1 MASKKVNLIISLKD
15 NVSAGLKKIG
25 GGVKVLGTGFR
36 LMAKVAA
43 VSFAAVGAAA
53 AVVGRTIKK
62 SFEFE
67 TAKVQLKSLLGSTEA
82 AIERFNELRDFAAST
97 PFQLPELLDASK
109 KLTVFTEGV
118 LGSAKSL
125 RVIGDAAAA
134 VGTPIQEVS
143 FWVGRAY
150 SMLKSGKPF
159 GEAAMRLQEMGI
171 LTPKVRDEMEKLQ
184 KSGASFETI
193 WGKMN
198 GEMGRF
204 SGSMEELSSTG
215 AGKWSTLMD
224 NMGIASA
231 EFGDELLGLSKETI
245 GDLTKAIQGLVK
257 DGSIKRWAKQT
268 ATAVDG
274 IRKVV
279 GPVIDHFTKL
289 IKKYN
294 DLGRFV
300 GAFAESLKSGSGFKE
315 AIKDANDY
323 VEATNNNIEAQKKL
337 AAETERVNK
346 LVADKEKAQKTEDER
361 WNKMLSEQRDLDVQS
376 GLTSGWSPGAGKGGG
391 AADTAAS
398 PVAKVVKS
406 SGGGGGG
413 GASDASGFA
422 EMAKKMMDAG
432 TSSHL
437 ALRATTQAAE
447 LEAEGRHRGIEGIG
461 KMAEEMLRAGESI
474 AVVRHDLEKVMQA
487 GEAGADATKKKDT
500 TADLIAES
508 NELARQQL
516 AITTERL
523 GGVKP

>member
-1 MASKKVNLIISLKD
+1 MASKKVNLTISLKD
-15 NVSAGLKKIG
+15 GVSAGLRKIG
-25 GGVKVLGTGFR
+25 GGLRATGVAFKK
-36 LMAKVAA
+36 MAIAGVAA
-43 VSFAAVGAAA
+43 TTAIIAGLAAVTKAYAEQESVNNKMKA
-53 AVVGRTIKK
+53 T
-62 SFEFE
+62 F
-67 TAKVQLKSLLGSTEA
+67 
-82 AIERFNELRDFAAST
+82 
-97 PFQLPELLDASK
+97 
-109 KLTVFTEGV
+109 
-118 LGSAKSL
+118 
-125 RVIGDAAAA
+125 DAAGESGTKA
-134 VGTPIQEVS
+134 VAVWGAWATQIQ
-143 FWVGRAY
+143 RA
-150 SMLKSGKPF
+150 
-159 GEAAMRLQEMGI
+159 
-171 LTPKVRDEMEKLQ
+171 T
-184 KSGASFETI
+184 
-193 WGKMN
+193 
-198 GEMGRF
+198 
-204 SGSMEELSSTG
+204 
-215 AGKWSTLMD
+215 TL
-224 NMGIASA
+224 
-231 EFGDELLGLSKETI
+231 GDEEIISLITLGKTMGVTNDKLAEATKGAIGLSKAFGIDMTSAMKMVVLAQNGEYEMLQRYIPELRKATTEAEKHAVVQKAMVAGFKVAEAELDTMAGQWVALKGVV
-245 GDLTKAIQGLVK
+245 GDAMQELGWVLSEDGGFAGKIEQIKDAIITLTE
-257 DGSIKRWAKQT
+257 DGSITRWADQT
-268 ATAVDG
+268 STAIEGVG
-274 IRKVV
+274 KVV
-279 GPVIDHFTKL
+279 GPVIDHFTRL
-289 IKKYN
+289 IRKYN

-361 WNKMLSEQRDLDVQS
+361 WDKMLSEQRDLDVQS

-391 AADTAAS
+391 AADTAVS
-398 PVAKVVKS
+398 PVVKAVKS
-406 SGGGGGG
+406 SGGGG
-413 GASDASGFA
+413 ASDAAGFA

-447 LEAEGRHRGIEGIG
+447 LEADGRRRGIEGIG